1 MHFVGSDLH
10 VVAQVAGDQRGQF
23 AGVSDVA
30 AEGDESLFVAGLAGV
45 FGGCDLRFHRRHV
58 IALRAEH
65 PKGKRHHF

>member
-45 FGGCDLRFHRRHV
+45 KNVRLF
-58 IALRAEH
+58 
-65 PKGKRHHF
+65 P